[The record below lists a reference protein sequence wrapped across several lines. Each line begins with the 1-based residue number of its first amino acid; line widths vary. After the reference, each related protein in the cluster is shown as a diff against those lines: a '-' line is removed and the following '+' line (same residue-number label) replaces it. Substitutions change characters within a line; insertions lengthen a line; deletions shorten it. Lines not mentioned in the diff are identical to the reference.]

1 MEDTLTGNFTEVA
14 FRFLEAAIESND
26 VISIPMTTDQ
36 KLARL
41 GELTSIVTMISPF
54 PAFVSCGK
62 SSIDQDRIM

>member
-1 MEDTLTGNFTEVA
+1 MEDTLTANFTEVA
-14 FRFLEAAIESND
+14 YRFLEAAIDQND
-26 VISIPMTTDQ
+26 VVSIAMTTDQ

-62 SSIDQDRIM
+62 SSIDKDR